1 MELATLHRITEQQ
14 RGTLRNGALLLF
26 AGQAVRWLCLLL
38 ALWVLDAFLFILPW
52 KHQNL
57 FFFCVCDFDHL
68 FPPLFLSLLAAVWPR
83 STSPFFYLRIHEP
96 LAKDSQP
103 RLLAG
108 SASFSRVH
116 SFAGAA
122 AAQTIW
128 FLTAAQLSAPFHSGA
143 VNLPALLFAPPAE
156 SCDPGSLQKRLP
168 YPCMPLEGTAA

>member
-1 MELATLHRITEQQ
+1 M
-14 RGTLRNGALLLF
+14 LRNGALLLF

-57 FFFCVCDFDHL
+57 FFFFCVCDFDHL

-103 RLLAG
+103 PLLAG
-108 SASFSRVH
+108 SSSFSRVH

-168 YPCMPLEGTAA
+168 YPCMPLEGTTA